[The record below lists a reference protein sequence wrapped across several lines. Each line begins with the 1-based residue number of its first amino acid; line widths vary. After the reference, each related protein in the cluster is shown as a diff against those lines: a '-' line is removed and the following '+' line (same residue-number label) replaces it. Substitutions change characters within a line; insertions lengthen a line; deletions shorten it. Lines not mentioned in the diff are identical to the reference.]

1 VDQEK
6 DCLEDKQRVVRF
18 LIFVILTNT
27 VRREQMKKSSLRRAL
42 VALCAFGLLS
52 MGLAGGVF
60 AQAGPAAGNPKAKGD
75 PGDIATQGDISFKG
89 VAPKSL
95 KGRVFGHWAD
105 NPDGEILFGI
115 QYWNTSAP
123 AETGNP
129 PGRASDDR
137 IQTLPDPL
145 VSCCSWGYQ
154 GGTEKNNPY
163 SGWYTPQTTV
173 RLAVK
178 DKAMMDQ
185 ITKAAQDFVAME
197 VQVDGRTVT
206 GFKLLQEE

>member
-1 VDQEK
+1 
-6 DCLEDKQRVVRF
+6 
-18 LIFVILTNT
+18 
-27 VRREQMKKSSLRRAL
+27 MG
-42 VALCAFGLLS
+42 VASGVWA
-52 MGLAGGVF
+52 AAEPGG
-60 AQAGPAAGNPKAKGD
+60 ADNPKAKGD
-75 PGDIATQGDISFKG
+75 PNDVTSQGDISFKG
-89 VAPKSL
+89 ESATSL

-105 NPDGEILFGI
+105 NPEGEILFGI

-123 AETGNP
+123 AETGIP

-145 VSCCSWGYQ
+145 VSCCAWGYQ
-154 GGTEKNNPY
+154 GGAEKNSPY

-197 VQVDGRTVT
+197 VQVSGRTVT
-206 GFKLLQEE
+206 GFKLLQE

>member
-1 VDQEK
+1 
-6 DCLEDKQRVVRF
+6 
-18 LIFVILTNT
+18 
-27 VRREQMKKSSLRRAL
+27 MKKSSLRRAL

-52 MGLAGGVF
+52 MGVAGGVF
-60 AQAGPAAGNPKAKGD
+60 AAEEPKAAEGDPKAKGD
-75 PGDIATQGDISFKG
+75 PNDVTSLGDSSYKG
-89 VAPKSL
+89 VAATSL

-105 NPDGEILFGI
+105 NPEGEILFGI

-145 VSCCSWGYQ
+145 ISCCAWGYQ

-197 VQVDGRTVT
+197 VQVSGRTVT
-206 GFKLLQEE
+206 GFKLLNE

>member
-1 VDQEK
+1 
-6 DCLEDKQRVVRF
+6 
-18 LIFVILTNT
+18 
-27 VRREQMKKSSLRRAL
+27 MKKSSLRWAL

-52 MGLAGGVF
+52 MGLAGGAF
-60 AQAGPAAGNPKAKGD
+60 AQKGPAEGNPKAKGNPAD
-75 PGDIATQGDISFKG
+75 VTSQGSASFKA
-89 VAPKSL
+89 VQATSL

-145 VSCCSWGYQ
+145 VSCCGWGYQ
-154 GGTEKNNPY
+154 GGNEKNNPY

-178 DKAMMDQ
+178 DKALMDQ

-197 VQVDGRTVT
+197 VQVSGRTVT
-206 GFKLLQEE
+206 GFKLLQE

>member
-1 VDQEK
+1 MKTSEK
-6 DCLEDKQRVVRF
+6 VVFEDKQKVRLF
-18 LIFVILTNT
+18 FNFCHSNT

-52 MGLAGGVF
+52 TGLASGVF

-75 PGDIATQGDISFKG
+75 PADVSMQGDLKFKAT
-89 VAPKSL
+89 APSSL

-123 AETGNP
+123 AEAGNP

-145 VSCCSWGYQ
+145 ISCCAWGYQ

-178 DKAMMDQ
+178 DKALMDQ
-185 ITKAAQDFVAME
+185 ITKATQDFVAIE
-197 VQVDGRTVT
+197 VQLSGRTVT
-206 GFKLLQEE
+206 GFKVMQ

>member
-1 VDQEK
+1 
-6 DCLEDKQRVVRF
+6 
-18 LIFVILTNT
+18 
-27 VRREQMKKSSLRRAL
+27 MKKSSLGRAL
-42 VALCAFGLLS
+42 VALCALGLLS

-60 AQAGPAAGNPKAKGD
+60 AQAGPAAGNPKSKGD
-75 PGDIATQGDISFKG
+75 PADITMQGDIKFKG
-89 VAPKSL
+89 AAAKSL

-115 QYWNTSAP
+115 QYWNSSAP

-145 VSCCSWGYQ
+145 VSCCAWGYQ
-154 GGTEKNNPY
+154 GGAEKNNPY

-178 DKAMMDQ
+178 DKGLMDQ

-197 VQVDGRTVT
+197 VQVSGRTVT
-206 GFKLLQEE
+206 GFKVLESE

>member
-1 VDQEK
+1 
-6 DCLEDKQRVVRF
+6 
-18 LIFVILTNT
+18 
-27 VRREQMKKSSLRRAL
+27 MKKSSLRRAL
-42 VALCAFGLLS
+42 VALCAFGLF
-52 MGLAGGVF
+52 GLGLGSFVYA
-60 AQAGPAAGNPKAKGD
+60 AGPGPDKSKGD
-75 PGDIATQGDISFKG
+75 PADIAKQGDITFKA
-89 VAPKSL
+89 VKATSL

-145 VSCCSWGYQ
+145 VSCCAWGYQ
-154 GGTEKNNPY
+154 GGSEKNNPY

-206 GFKLLQEE
+206 GFKLLEEE

>member
-1 VDQEK
+1 
-6 DCLEDKQRVVRF
+6 
-18 LIFVILTNT
+18 
-27 VRREQMKKSSLRRAL
+27 MKKSSLRRAM

-52 MGLAGGVF
+52 MGMAGAVY
-60 AQAGPAAGNPKAKGD
+60 AQKGPAAGNPKAK
-75 PGDIATQGDISFKG
+75 ANEKATTQGDISFLG
-89 VAPKSL
+89 VAATSL
-95 KGRVFGHWAD
+95 KGRIFGHWAD

-115 QYWNTSAP
+115 QYWNTSDV
-123 AETGNP
+123 AEVGDP

-145 VSCCSWGYQ
+145 VSCCGWGYQ

-178 DKAMMDQ
+178 DKALMDQ
-185 ITKAAQDFVAME
+185 MTKAAQDFVAME
-197 VQVDGRTVT
+197 VQVSGHTVT
-206 GFKLLQEE
+206 GFKILN

>member
-1 VDQEK
+1 
-6 DCLEDKQRVVRF
+6 
-18 LIFVILTNT
+18 
-27 VRREQMKKSSLRRAL
+27 MKKSSLRQEL

-52 MGLAGGVF
+52 LGLVSVGYA
-60 AQAGPAAGNPKAKGD
+60 AGPGPDKSKGD
-75 PGDIATQGDISFKG
+75 PNDITHQGDISFKG
-89 VAPKSL
+89 VPATSL

-105 NPDGEILFGI
+105 NPEGEILFGI
-115 QYWNTSAP
+115 QYWNTSGP

-137 IQTLPDPL
+137 IQTLPDSL
-145 VSCCSWGYQ
+145 FSCCAWGYQ
-154 GGTEKNNPY
+154 GGNEKNNPY

-178 DKAMMDQ
+178 DKALMDQ